1 MKDALN
7 AFLASISRA
16 DSILAKHSE
25 TVALFGF
32 FLSEIA
38 GEPITPSS
46 ITACYQAAGLRA
58 PKNVSDTMRK
68 SGAFV
73 TGKRGWTLQRDT
85 LAHLKTLIPTVSS
98 APSNGGDEERR
109 KTVMVVYGQDEETRR
124 DMFSFLRFLKLEPV
138 EWNDAVRCCV
148 PVRHLPMLV
157 KSLRLHLAWRRR
169 SWC

>member
-7 AFLASISRA
+7 AFLASIAGA

-25 TVALFGF
+25 AVALFGF

-58 PKNVSDTMRK
+58 PKNVSDAMSK

-73 TGKRGWTLQRDT
+73 KGKRGWTLQRDT
-85 LAHLKTLIPTVSS
+85 VARVKTLIPTVSS
-98 APSNGGDEERR
+98 
-109 KTVMVVYGQDEETRR
+109 TRATEG
-124 DMFSFLRFLKLEPV
+124 M
-138 EWNDAVRCCV
+138 
-148 PVRHLPMLV
+148 
-157 KSLRLHLAWRRR
+157 KSAGRQ
-169 SWC
+169 